1 MAATLTASQSSSRRR
16 PRLIPC
22 SFARASPAST
32 RLPAV
37 IVSPYVKAG
46 TKFRA
51 AGPVPYDHTS
61 IIATLR
67 KRFPVLGGPLT
78 HRDSAAPDLDSVLT
92 LPTPS
97 NQGPPRLTALPY
109 ATAPSVAAE
118 AHGAPLND
126 NQRAL
131 VGLAANFPETPVA
144 NLRAHL
150 ADVRA
155 GVKQPPP
162 EVTTDVRSASAFV
175 KKQVGNLF
183 SSI

>member
-1 MAATLTASQSSSRRR
+1 M
-16 PRLIPC
+16 
-22 SFARASPAST
+22 
-32 RLPAV
+32 
-37 IVSPYVKAG
+37 
-46 TKFRA
+46 
-51 AGPVPYDHTS
+51 VPYDHTS
-61 IIATLR
+61 ILATLR
-67 KRFPVLGGPLT
+67 KRFPALGGPLT
-78 HRDSAAPDLDSVLT
+78 QRDAAAPDLDDVLS

-118 AHGAPLND
+118 AHRAPLND

-131 VGLAANFPETPVA
+131 AGLAANFPETPVA

-150 ADVRA
+150 AGVQA

-162 EVTTDVRSASAFV
+162 EVITDVHTASAFV

-183 SSI
+183 SSV